1 MGRPFAIVDVFTDR
15 PLAGNQL
22 AVVLE
27 AEGLSD
33 AGMQAIALEFGFSET
48 TFLQPATVAGCDLR
62 VRIFTPSRELPM
74 AGHPVVGTASLL
86 RERGMAGGDLVL
98 ELGVGPTPVTF
109 DAEGR
114 AWMTQ
119 PEARFGDPVRG
130 GAPLAAALGIAV
142 EDLDRGLRAQ
152 TVSCGNEFLLVP
164 LRSEEVLARVRPDP
178 GRWQAVMA
186 ASEHGAAYLFTMP
199 RRGHARARMFILSE
213 PGLAEDAATGSAAGP
228 LGAYAAR
235 HLGLTSLVVD
245 QGVEMGRPSRIHVDA
260 SSARP
265 RVGGSAVTVAT
276 GELAGA

>member
-27 AEGLSD
+27 AEDLDD
-33 AGMQAIALEFGFSET
+33 ASMQAIALEFGFSET
-48 TFLQPATVAGCDLR
+48 TFLQPATVPGCDLR

-86 RERGMAGGDLVL
+86 RERGMASGDLVL
-98 ELGVGPTPVTF
+98 ELGVGPTAVAF

-119 PEARFGDPVRG
+119 PEARFGDPVPA
-130 GAPLAAALGIAV
+130 GAPLAGALGLAV
-142 EDLDRGLRAQ
+142 EDLDGTLPTQA
-152 TVSCGNEFLLVP
+152 VSCGNEFLLVP
-164 LRSEEVLARVRPDP
+164 LRSEAALARARPDP
-178 GRWQAVMA
+178 GRWQPVAA
-186 ASEHGAAYLFTMP
+186 ASEHAAAYLFTLP
-199 RRGHARARMFILSE
+199 ETGRARARMFILSD

-235 HLGLTSLVVD
+235 HLGQSALIVD

-265 RVGGSAVTVAT
+265 RVGGTAVTVAR
-276 GELAGA
+276 GELAT